1 MCNELFFLLSLG
13 LVALCYPPQP
23 YVFPHPELPG
33 VLGNGLDD
41 HLSTS
46 QTQLAHSEQSSRLI
60 ESVLHII
67 TKEEHKAL
75 APITTTSFTT
85 HSVIGSI
92 PPVPASSTSI
102 SIHPSGLPSSTT
114 ISSLTSQPS
123 LLAIS
128 TATITDRNAVTKAPS
143 GNGKEWRVTLILLAV
158 IGGIVGIVL
167 VSTFFKSIWRFIREK
182 TCCRSDAVEE
192 DMVPDWHGG
201 SWQFKIANEEGN
213 RYPMPG
219 TMETSQVYAEALHN
233 EVLEPPSLPP
243 RLAGLSPPP
252 PPTSAAATIQPYY
265 QGPLSRHPST
275 RTCEERGHFA
285 PTPMLF

>member
-13 LVALCYPPQP
+13 LVALCYPPQS
-23 YVFPHPELPG
+23 YVFPHPELPA
-33 VLGNGLDD
+33 VLGNGLDGQ
-41 HLSTS
+41 LSTS
-46 QTQLAHSEQSSRLI
+46 QTQLAHSEHSSRLI
-60 ESVLHII
+60 ESIIHIV
-67 TKEEHKAL
+67 TNEEHKAV
-75 APITTTSFTT
+75 AATATTSFTT

-92 PPVPASSTSI
+92 LPVHASSTFI
-102 SIHPSGLPSSTT
+102 SVHSSGLPSPIV
-114 ISSLTSQPS
+114 ISSFTSQPS
-123 LLAIS
+123 LLATP

-192 DMVPDWHGG
+192 DMVPDWHRG

-219 TMETSQVYAEALHN
+219 TMGTSQVYAEALHN
-233 EVLEPPSLPP
+233 EVTGPPSLPP
-243 RLAGLSPPP
+243 RLAGFSPPP
-252 PPTSAAATIQPYY
+252 PPTSAAATAQPYY

-275 RTCEERGHFA
+275 RTYEERGHFA